1 MCIRDSPVFTKPE
14 FPRTQKYELPE
25 GAQAGDTMKKPL
37 EKGDVNTGKPRP
49 YNTESY
55 DQKADTGIEKSH

>member
-1 MCIRDSPVFTKPE
+1 MTLIVKDSTPL
-14 FPRTQKYELPE
+14 ELSRGPLPSV
-25 GAQAGDTMKKPL
+25 TLIMKKPL